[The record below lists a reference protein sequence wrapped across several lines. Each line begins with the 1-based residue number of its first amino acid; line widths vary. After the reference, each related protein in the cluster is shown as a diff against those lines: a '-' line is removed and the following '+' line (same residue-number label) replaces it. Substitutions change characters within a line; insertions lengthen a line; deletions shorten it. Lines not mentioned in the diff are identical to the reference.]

1 MDDRTTRPVT
11 VAELSLGAEAR
22 SPGAAR
28 HFLLNTLDA
37 WGKTEYGDD
46 GALLLSE
53 LVTNAALHAKT
64 QIVVR
69 IELKPEC
76 LHLAVTDG
84 SPRQPAVR
92 HYSEQSTTGRGL
104 ALVSALARDWG
115 VVARQDGTKTVWA
128 EVGAGRSARP
138 PGEIAVD
145 LHVFPDLEDALP
157 GYPEGQEET
166 SACLRAA

>member
-1 MDDRTTRPVT
+1 MDDRTIRPVT
-11 VAELSLGAEAR
+11 VAELSLGADAR

-28 HFLLNTLDA
+28 RFLSSTLVS
-37 WGKTEYGDD
+37 WGKTEYSDD

-53 LVTNAALHAKT
+53 LVTNATLHART

-69 IELKPEC
+69 IELKSEA
-76 LHLAVTDG
+76 LHIAVTDS

-104 ALVSALARDWG
+104 GLVSALARNWG
-115 VVARQDGTKTVWA
+115 VEQGSGGTKTVWA
-128 EVGAGRSARP
+128 EIIASHAARH
-138 PGEIAVD
+138 PGSMTVD
-145 LHVFPDLEDALP
+145 LHAFPDLEDSAP
-157 GYPEGQEET
+157 GGAGDQEET